1 MSFIRLTDIVRRTW
15 TEFQARKCFFSPKI
29 EPVHFG
35 TKCRLKAVT
44 LNLAIYIYQ
53 LDHLRKKTP
62 HRTGTCRVEG
72 MATTFSSF
80 PSIYLLREA
89 GYFSLKNLQV
99 EEGFEA

>member
-29 EPVHFG
+29 ELVHFG

-53 LDHLRKKTP
+53 LDHLRKKHLTELALAEWKGWQL
-62 HRTGTCRVEG
+62 H
-72 MATTFSSF
+72 FHLSSRYT
-80 PSIYLLREA
+80 S
-89 GYFSLKNLQV
+89 
-99 EEGFEA
+99 